1 MKTPTS
7 VQPFSDPA
15 LVARYADT
23 TPQRIPG
30 FHDLHRM
37 ALILLS
43 ERVTSNARILV
54 LAAGGGL
61 ELKSFVQARPDWSFV
76 GVDPSQAML
85 DLAAQVLGPLGS
97 QVDLIPG
104 YVDDA
109 PLELFDGATCLLTL
123 HFLSKAERL
132 SLLKS
137 LLARLKPGAA
147 LVVAHHCRPE
157 EGATEDWLA
166 RSIAFATGTET
177 TVEAIGSAS
186 NMARHLTLLS
196 PQEEEGLLREAG
208 FTAPALFYAGLSFRG
223 WVAYADDQA

>member
-1 MKTPTS
+1 
-7 VQPFSDPA
+7 
-15 LVARYADT
+15 
-23 TPQRIPG
+23 
-30 FHDLHRM
+30 
-37 ALILLS
+37 
-43 ERVTSNARILV
+43 
-54 LAAGGGL
+54 
-61 ELKSFVQARPDWSFV
+61 
-76 GVDPSQAML
+76 ML

-97 QVDLIPG
+97 QVDLVPG

-137 LLARLKPGAA
+137 LRARLKPGAA
-147 LVVAHHCRPE
+147 LIVAHHCRSE

-166 RSIAFATGTET
+166 RSIAFATGAET
-177 TVEAIGSAS
+177 TAEAISSAS

>member
-1 MKTPTS
+1 
-7 VQPFSDPA
+7 
-15 LVARYADT
+15 
-23 TPQRIPG
+23 
-30 FHDLHRM
+30 M

-43 ERVTSNARILV
+43 ERAKSNARILV

-61 ELKSFVQARPDWSFV
+61 ELKSFAQARPDWSFV

-97 QVDLIPG
+97 QVDLISG

-137 LLARLKPGAA
+137 LRARLKPGAA

-157 EGATEDWLA
+157 EGAQEDWLA
-166 RSIAFATGTET
+166 RCIAFATGTET
-177 TVEAIGSAS
+177 TVEAISSAS
-186 NMARHLTLLS
+186 NMAQHLTLLS
-196 PQEEEGLLREAG
+196 PKEEDCLLREAG
-208 FTAPALFYAGLSFRG
+208 FMTPVLFYAGLSFRG
-223 WVAYADDQA
+223 WVAYAEDQA